1 MKVFLCSAF
10 TLSDAEIL
18 EHYTHRWKIEVM
30 FKQQKRYLGL
40 KSFMIRTAMAIDRF
54 LIILTV
60 AWFFLTCKDGVPQPL
75 YVGARRYRDV
85 LSIL

>member
-1 MKVFLCSAF
+1 MFLCSDF
-10 TLSDAEIL
+10 TLTDAEIL

-40 KSFMIRTAMAIDRF
+40 KSFMIRTAIAIDRF

-60 AWFFLTCKDGVPQPL
+60 AWFFLTCKNGVFLPL
-75 YVGARRYRDV
+75 YVGIRSYRGV
-85 LSIL
+85 LAIL

>member
-1 MKVFLCSAF
+1 MFLCSDF
-10 TLSDAEIL
+10 TLTDAEIL

-40 KSFMIRTAMAIDRF
+40 KSFMIRTAIAIDRF

-60 AWFFLTCKDGVPQPL
+60 AWFFLTCTNGVFLPL
-75 YVGARRYRDV
+75 YVGIRSYRGV
-85 LSIL
+85 LAIL